1 MNAWM
6 KVAAC
11 AVAGLLIFGS
21 GYKFAAAL
29 YEADIADLQAQHA
42 LAMKEKT
49 DEYRAKEQSQ
59 AKQLAD
65 AWDTL
70 ERARAES
77 VSFSLRDDVDRV
89 RVEADR
95 YRAKL
100 SRAGSDS
107 CSAIRER
114 LASCTEL
121 LSEGAGL
128 SAEGARLVERV
139 AARKDAVVKIH
150 GEPQKELSGENRRR

>member
-77 VSFSLRDDVDRV
+77 VSLRDDVDRV

-100 SRAGSDS
+100 SRANSDS
-107 CSAIRER
+107 CTPFRKR
-114 LASCTEL
+114 LARCTDL
-121 LSEGAGL
+121 LAEGASLSSEGAGL
-128 SAEGARLVERV
+128 AERV

-150 GEPQKELSGENRRR
+150 STQ